1 MADDILKEAKDAF
14 AASADASSENRQT
27 ALDDVRFA
35 RLGEQWH
42 ADDLETR
49 KRERRPCLTINK
61 LPAFIRQV
69 VNDARQ
75 NKPSIKVHP
84 ADSGADPETAEVIN
98 GLIRNIE
105 YASSADVAYDTG
117 VECAVTCGFGYW
129 RVGLDY
135 AFDDSFEMDLKIKR
149 VLNPF
154 SVYGDP
160 HSTEADSSDWNSA
173 FVVDRLTKADFEAQY
188 GDKAKVDW
196 DDTSWSSAGEPWR
209 TENEVMVAEWWRRE
223 EKDRK
228 ILLFADTR
236 DDSMHVYSE
245 DQIAEDEDFQQ
256 IQQFLEFRQ
265 ERMTKSHQVTQHI
278 MTGAE
283 ILKSEPW
290 PGRYIPIIPVY
301 GDEFDVQGKRYFR
314 SLIHN
319 AKDAQRSF
327 NYWRTAST
335 ELVALAP
342 RVPFI
347 GPKGAFDSDI
357 NRWMTANTR
366 NHAFLEYDPVPAAG
380 NTPPQRQPMD
390 TGVAAGALQEAL
402 NASDDIK
409 AIVGM
414 YDASLGARSNEVSG
428 KAIMTRQREGDVS
441 TFHFVDNMARAI
453 RHTGRVLIDL
463 IPRVYDAER
472 IIRVIG
478 EDGSQEAKQVNTPY
492 QVRDPKTGQPM
503 QQPVI
508 GQDGQPMQDEAGNPL
523 MKPIMALHDLTAGKY
538 DLTVTTGPSYT
549 TQREEAAAQMTE
561 MIRAFPQAA
570 PIVGPELAKNLDWP
584 GADKIAEKMEQM
596 ASGQLPPEVQKQIEE
611 GKQKLQQQAEEIQNL
626 KSDQQASMAK
636 MQADQQQAAA
646 KIDADKQ
653 IAIMKIQAE
662 MEIERIKIDA
672 QKEIEAYKA
681 QLNAAA
687 LASRPAPVQK
697 PNGMRE

>member
-1 MADDILKEAKDAF
+1 MADSDLLKDAKDAF
-14 AASADASSENRQT
+14 TEASDASDENRQT

-35 RLGEQWH
+35 RLGEQWP
-42 ADDLETR
+42 DNIV
-49 KRERRPCLTINK
+49 KQRERDGRPCLTINK

-105 YASSADVAYDTG
+105 YTSSADVAYDTG
-117 VECAVTCGFGYW
+117 VECAVSSGVGYW
-129 RVGLDY
+129 RVVMDY
-135 AFDDSFEMDLKIKR
+135 AYDDSFDMDLQIKR

-160 HSTEADSSDWNSA
+160 HSTEADSSDWDSA
-173 FVVDRLTKADFEAQY
+173 FVVERLTKADFEAQY
-188 GDKAKVDW
+188 EDAAKVDW
-196 DDTSWSSAGEPWR
+196 DDADWASAGEPWR
-209 TENEVMVAEWWRRE
+209 TDNEVMVAEWWRRE
-223 EKDRK
+223 RKDRK
-228 ILLFADTR
+228 ILLFQDAR
-236 DDSMHVYSE
+236 DGSMHVYGA

-301 GDEFDVQGKRYFR
+301 GDEFDIKGKRYYR
-314 SLIHN
+314 SLIHS

-327 NYWRTAST
+327 NYWRTAGA

-347 GPKGAFDSDI
+347 GPKGAFDSDME
-357 NRWMTANTR
+357 RWMTANTR
-366 NHAFLEYDPVPAAG
+366 NHSFLEYDPVPQAG
-380 NTPPQRQPMD
+380 NVPPQRQPLD

-402 NASDDIK
+402 NASDDMK

-414 YDASLGARSNEVSG
+414 YDASLGARSNETSG
-428 KAIMTRQREGDVS
+428 KAILARQREGDIS
-441 TFHFVDNMARAI
+441 TFHFIDNMARAI
-453 RHTGRVLIDL
+453 RHTGRILIDL
-463 IPRVYDAER
+463 IPHVYSAER
-472 IIRVIG
+472 VVRVIG
-478 EDGSQEAKQVNTPY
+478 EDGSEENKKINAPY
-492 QVRDPKTGQPM
+492 QVQDPKSGQPVN
-503 QQPVI
+503 QPVM

-523 MKPIMALHDLTAGKY
+523 IKPVMALHDLTAGKY

-570 PIVGPELAKNLDWP
+570 AIVGPELAKNLDWP
-584 GADKIAEKMEQM
+584 GADEIAEKLEQM
-596 ASGQLPPEVQKQIEE
+596 ASGQLPPEVQQQIEE
-611 GKQKLQQQAEEIQNL
+611 GKKKLHQLSEENQKLKQDQ
-626 KSDQQASMAK
+626 SDAMAK
-636 MQADQQQAAA
+636 
-646 KIDADKQ
+646 IEADKQ
-653 IAIMKIQAE
+653 VAVAKIAAE
-662 MEIERIKIDA
+662 
-672 QKEIEAYKA
+672 KEIALAKLASEQELERYKA
-681 QLNAAA
+681 ELNASA
-687 LASRPAPVQK
+687 LASRPIVTRPRTETS
-697 PNGMRE
+697 NGQPG